1 VATTRQRRLP
11 GAERRELILESAARL
26 FGERGYAG
34 TTLDEIA
41 AESRVTKPILYR
53 HFASKK
59 ALYLALLERHRDD
72 LPRFFEQVPADDAR
86 VLRGGA
92 EEQPVLWDRRVEA
105 ILETWFAYVEEH
117 GYAWRMLFR
126 DSGGDDEIH
135 AFRRG
140 NYDRAREVL
149 AGFIRGQK
157 GIPKR
162 EVESLAEF
170 LRTGG
175 AGLALWSLD
184 HPEVSRAT
192 LVATAKRILAAVATP
207 G

>member
-1 VATTRQRRLP
+1 MATTSQQRLP
-11 GAERRELILESAARL
+11 GAARRELILQAAAHL

-41 AESRVTKPILYR
+41 SRSAVTKPILYR
-53 HFASKK
+53 HFDSKK

-72 LPRFFEQVPADDAR
+72 LPRFFERVPPDLAF
-86 VLRGGA
+86 
-92 EEQPVLWDRRVEA
+92 EQRVEA
-105 ILETWFAYVEEH
+105 ILEAWFAYVEEH

-126 DSGGDDEIH
+126 DSGGDEEIR
-135 AFRRG
+135 AFRRA

-149 AGFIRGQK
+149 AGFIAGQK
-157 GIPKR
+157 GVPKR
-162 EVESLAEF
+162 QVEPLAEF

-192 LVATAKRILAAVATP
+192 LVATARRVLAAIQA
-207 G
+207 

>member
-1 VATTRQRRLP
+1 MATPPRKRLP
-11 GAERRELILESAARL
+11 GAERRELILTSAARL

-41 AESRVTKPILYR
+41 RESRVTKPILYR

-72 LPRFFEQVPADDAR
+72 LPRFFDGVPAD
-86 VLRGGA
+86 LPF
-92 EEQPVLWDRRVEA
+92 EQRVEA
-105 ILETWFAYVEEH
+105 ILEAWFAYVSEH

-126 DSGGDDEIH
+126 DTGGDEEIH

-149 AGFIRGQK
+149 AGFIASQK

-162 EVESLAEF
+162 QVEPLAEF
-170 LRTGG
+170 LRAGG
-175 AGLALWSLD
+175 AGLALWLLD

-192 LVATAKRILAAVATP
+192 LVDTAKRVLAAIQA
-207 G
+207 

>member
-1 VATTRQRRLP
+1 MSTVQKRLP
-11 GAERRELILESAARL
+11 PAERRELILEAAGRL
-26 FGERGYAG
+26 FGDRGYAH
-34 TTLDEIA
+34 TNLDEIA
-41 AESRVTKPILYR
+41 AAAGVTKPILYR

-72 LPRFFEQVPADDAR
+72 LPRFFERVPAD
-86 VLRGGA
+86 LPF
-92 EEQPVLWDRRVEA
+92 EQRVEA
-105 ILETWFAYVEEH
+105 ILETWFDYVTEH

-126 DSGGDDEIH
+126 DAGGDEEIR
-135 AFRRG
+135 AFRQA

-162 EVESLAEF
+162 QVEPLAEF
-170 LRTGG
+170 LRAGG

-192 LVATAKRILAAVATP
+192 LVATASRVLAALRASERP
-207 G
+207 

>member
-1 VATTRQRRLP
+1 MDRIAARQKRLP
-11 GAERRELILESAARL
+11 SAERRELILESAARL
-26 FGERGYAG
+26 FGEQGYAG

-41 AESRVTKPILYR
+41 AASNVTKPILYR

-72 LPRFFEQVPADDAR
+72 LPRFFERVPADLPFD
-86 VLRGGA
+86 
-92 EEQPVLWDRRVEA
+92 ERVEA

-149 AGFIRGQK
+149 AGFIRSQK
-157 GIPKR
+157 GIPKG
-162 EVESLAEF
+162 EVEPLAEF

-192 LVATAKRILAAVATP
+192 LVATAGRVLAAIRA
-207 G
+207 

>member
-1 VATTRQRRLP
+1 MATTSQQRLP
-11 GAERRELILESAARL
+11 GAARRELILQAAAHL
-26 FGERGYAG
+26 FGERSYAG

-41 AESRVTKPILYR
+41 SRSAVTKPILYR
-53 HFASKK
+53 HFDSKK

-72 LPRFFEQVPADDAR
+72 LPRFFERVPPDLAF
-86 VLRGGA
+86 
-92 EEQPVLWDRRVEA
+92 EQRVEA
-105 ILETWFAYVEEH
+105 ILEAWFAYVEEH

-126 DSGGDDEIH
+126 DSGGDEEIR
-135 AFRRG
+135 AFRRA

-149 AGFIRGQK
+149 AGFIAGQK
-157 GIPKR
+157 GVPKR
-162 EVESLAEF
+162 QVEPLAEF

-192 LVATAKRILAAVATP
+192 LVATARRVLAAIQA
-207 G
+207 

>member
-1 VATTRQRRLP
+1 MALAPQRRLP
-11 GAERRELILESAARL
+11 GAERREVIVEAAARL
-26 FGERGYAG
+26 FGERGYSE
-34 TTLDEIA
+34 TTLDDVA
-41 AESRVTKPILYR
+41 AESKVTKPILYR
-53 HFASKK
+53 HFDSKK

-72 LPRFFEQVPADDAR
+72 LPRFFEAVPPD
-86 VLRGGA
+86 LPF
-92 EEQPVLWDRRVEA
+92 EQRVEA
-105 ILETWFAYVEEH
+105 ILEAWFAYVSEH

-126 DSGGDDEIH
+126 DTGGDAEIH

-149 AGFIRGQK
+149 AGFIAGQ
-157 GIPKR
+157 GEIPRK
-162 EVESLAEF
+162 EVEPLAEF

-192 LVATAKRILAAVATP
+192 LIATAKRVLAAIR

>member
-1 VATTRQRRLP
+1 MATTRQRRLP

-53 HFASKK
+53 HFDSKK

-72 LPRFFEQVPADDAR
+72 LPRFFERVPAD
-86 VLRGGA
+86 LPF
-92 EEQPVLWDRRVEA
+92 ERRVEA
-105 ILETWFAYVEEH
+105 ILQAWFAYVEEH

-162 EVESLAEF
+162 EVEPLAEF

>member
-1 VATTRQRRLP
+1 MATTPRKRLP

-26 FGERGYAG
+26 FGKHGYGG

-41 AESRVTKPILYR
+41 KESNVTKPILYR

-59 ALYLALLERHRDD
+59 ALYIALLERHRDD
-72 LPRFFEQVPADDAR
+72 LPRFFERVPTYLPFD
-86 VLRGGA
+86 
-92 EEQPVLWDRRVEA
+92 ERVEA

-140 NYDRAREVL
+140 NYERAREVL

-162 EVESLAEF
+162 EVEPLAEF

-184 HPEVSRAT
+184 HPEVSRDT
-192 LVATAKRILAAVATP
+192 LVATASRVLAAIRA
-207 G
+207 